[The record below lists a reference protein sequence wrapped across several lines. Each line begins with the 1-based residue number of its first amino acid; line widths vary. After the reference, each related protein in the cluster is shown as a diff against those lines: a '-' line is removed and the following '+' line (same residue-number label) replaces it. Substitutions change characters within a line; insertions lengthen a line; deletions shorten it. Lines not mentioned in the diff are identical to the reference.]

1 MSESKGTTKKGTAK
15 KIAQKGA
22 RSRRSKSTGTGIT
35 PYKEIKGLVICAF
48 ALIAFL
54 GLCHVNV
61 GIFGEFFSYI
71 FIYGFGIGAIV
82 PIVFVFY
89 KGLRLIYSGS
99 FGSITGRGLLLC
111 LFFVLLLT
119 FIPLVSV
126 PDGSEMS
133 TQFLADYGGVI
144 GGALAS
150 GSRAL
155 LGHIG
160 AIILNV
166 VCIIACALLI
176 FRLSLSKGLH
186 KAKDTTQVGINKA
199 REVAAEQAMVMKERY
214 EEWKEE
220 RKEERKAYDRER
232 DTSYQD
238 VVVDAEPVASSPEAV
253 VHADRGEE
261 LNPYTRY
268 RTVPTEQEGT
278 NDYSEDTDYN
288 DEMDWADDWE
298 TPPADDDWVEPTP
311 IDDETP
317 FVRPSVMQHPV
328 EPQVVEVSEPTP
340 VVTTDNATV
349 DIIDSPSTGTATNPN
364 VATTPSVTPPPV
376 LPLHNVGSISTQED
390 TAQVAVSK
398 EGDVQRS
405 LAHRS
410 YRFPSLELL
419 AKGKETIDNHE
430 EVVRNT
436 HILET
441 TLHNFKINA
450 KVVNATKGPA
460 VTRYEIE
467 PAPGTKVSKIVGLT
481 DDLKLA
487 LAAADIRMEA
497 PIPGKAAIGIEVP
510 NSSVSPVHLRDV
522 LECDDFKEARG
533 GIPVGLGKDIAGKSI
548 ITDLSKM
555 PHLLVAG
562 STGSGKSVCIN
573 TLISSILFSRKPDEV
588 KLILIDPKVVEL
600 ATYNG
605 IPHLMAP
612 VVTDMKKA
620 AATLRWAVRE
630 MEARYR
636 TFAATGVR
644 DVKRYNELHPDKRM
658 PLILIIIDELADLM
672 MTAPADIEESIARLG
687 QKARAS
693 GIHMVLAT
701 QRPSVDVING
711 TIKSNVPSRISFAVA
726 SQVDSRTILDVAG
739 AEKLLGKG
747 DMLFQPIGANKPV
760 RIQGAFV
767 SDDEVEQL
775 VDFVK
780 KQAAPE
786 YDESVTE
793 AVEEEEKHEDDD
805 KDIYED
811 EYLEKAIDLVLD
823 QGQASTSFIQRKLRV
838 GYTRASRLV
847 DTMEEMKIIGP
858 SNGSKARDI
867 LMTRQQV
874 KEAYFPNSTLLD

>member
-99 FGSITGRGLLLC
+99 YGAITGRGLLLC

-126 PDGSEMS
+126 PDGNEMN
-133 TQFLADYGGVI
+133 TQFLSDYGGVI
-144 GGALAS
+144 GGAFAS

-186 KAKDTTQVGINKA
+186 KAKDTTQVGLNKA

-232 DTSYQD
+232 DNSYQE
-238 VVVDAEPVASSPEAV
+238 VVEDAEPAIPEPV
-253 VHADRGEE
+253 VDTDREEE

-268 RTVPTEQEGT
+268 RTVSAEPAVTS
-278 NDYSEDTDYN
+278 DYSEDTDYN
-288 DEMDWADDWE
+288 DEVDWGDDWE
-298 TPPADDDWVEPTP
+298 APPVDDDWVEPAP
-311 IDDETP
+311 MDDETP
-317 FVRPSVMQHPV
+317 FVRTSVMQYPV
-328 EPQVVEVSEPTP
+328 EPPVVEVPTLVESEDASSAA
-340 VVTTDNATV
+340 VEA
-349 DIIDSPSTGTATNPN
+349 NPN
-364 VATTPSVTPPPV
+364 TAAAPPVAPAAV

-405 LAHRS
+405 LEHRS

-419 AKGKETIDNHE
+419 AKGKENVDNHE
-430 EVVRNT
+430 EVARNA
-436 HILET
+436 HVLES
-441 TLHNFKINA
+441 TLHSFNITA

-467 PAPGTKVSKIVGLT
+467 PAPGTKVSKIVSLT

-487 LAAADIRMEA
+487 LAASDIRMEA
-497 PIPGKAAIGIEVP
+497 PIPGKSAIGIEVP
-510 NSSVSPVHLRDV
+510 NQSVSAVHLRDV

-533 GIPVGLGKDIAGKSI
+533 GIPVGLGKDIAGKAI
-548 ITDLSKM
+548 ITDLAKM

-600 ATYNG
+600 SIYNG

-620 AATLRWAVRE
+620 GATLRWAVRE

-636 TFAATGVR
+636 TFAATGAR
-644 DVKRYNELHPDKRM
+644 DIKRYNELHPDKRM

-672 MTAPADIEESIARLG
+672 MTAPADIEESITRLA
-687 QKARAS
+687 QMARAA
-693 GIHMVLAT
+693 GLHMVLAT
-701 QRPSVDVING
+701 QRPSVNVITG
-711 TIKSNVPSRISFAVA
+711 TIKANVPSRISFAVA
-726 SQVDSRTILDVAG
+726 SPIDSRTILDMGG

-747 DMLFQPIGANKPV
+747 DMLFSPLGSNKPV

-767 SDDEVEQL
+767 SDEEVEQL
-775 VDFVK
+775 VEFVK
-780 KQAAPE
+780 AQGVPE

-805 KDIYED
+805 MDIYED

-874 KEAYFPNSTLLD
+874 KEAYFPESTILNRPM

>member
-232 DTSYQD
+232 DNSYQE
-238 VVVDAEPVASSPEAV
+238 VMEDAEPVVPEPV
-253 VHADRGEE
+253 VDTDREEE
-261 LNPYTRY
+261 LNPYTQY
-268 RTVPTEQEGT
+268 RTVSAEPAVTS
-278 NDYSEDTDYN
+278 DYSEDADYN
-288 DEMDWADDWE
+288 DEADWGDDWVA
-298 TPPADDDWVEPTP
+298 PPVDDDWVEPAP
-311 IDDETP
+311 MDDETP

-328 EPQVVEVSEPTP
+328 EPPVVVVPTP
-340 VVTTDNATV
+340 VEPV
-349 DIIDSPSTGTATNPN
+349 DDFPVESEDSSSAAVEASPN
-364 VATTPSVTPPPV
+364 TVATPPVAPPAV

-874 KEAYFPNSTLLD
+874 KEAYFPDSTLLD